1 MSSLMDGVNEKNDD
15 SLSTVER
22 DPSLNDK
29 FSEEYRRM
37 ARRILWKLD
46 IHILPPLALVR
57 CVSVITANHPLRLTL
72 RSCGLR
78 TSSTE
83 LILGMR
89 GTSHSNLPLDYP

>member
-57 CVSVITANHPLRLTL
+57 CVSVVTANHLLRLTL

-83 LILGMR
+83 LILGIP